1 MSTDKRRE
9 LINELEQDGT
19 TAILITYVPSGPNGE
34 LEIGDALNLLGASQF
49 DNETMARRLLAIAL
63 HVNHHLG
70 LLPKGVVEDLSK
82 YSVEPGQ
89 DSPFVV

>member
-1 MSTDKRRE
+1 MTTDKRKE
-9 LINELEQDGT
+9 LIQELERDGT

-34 LEIGDALNLLGASQF
+34 IAIGDSLNLLGGSAL
-49 DNETMARRLLAIAL
+49 DNEALARRLLAIAL

-70 LLPKGVVEDLSK
+70 LLPKGVIEDLSK

-89 DSPFVV
+89 NGSFVV